1 MASGNR
7 VEELETRVKQLEA
20 SVTGLTDELL
30 ECKERLRTLE
40 DEVDPEM
47 GIIEGRRT
55 PQDELDEPDEE
66 PAAAADGGADN
77 DTSPES
83 EEAENSDAGTDEIIV
98 A

>member
-1 MASGNR
+1 MVSMASGNR
-7 VEELETRVKQLEA
+7 VEELETRVKELEA

-47 GIIEGRRT
+47 GIIEGRPT
-55 PQDELDEPDEE
+55 TKEE
-66 PAAAADGGADN
+66 KEQEEAAKADGGADN
-77 DTSPES
+77 DNSVES
-83 EEAENSDAGTDEIIV
+83 EEDENSGAGTDEIIV